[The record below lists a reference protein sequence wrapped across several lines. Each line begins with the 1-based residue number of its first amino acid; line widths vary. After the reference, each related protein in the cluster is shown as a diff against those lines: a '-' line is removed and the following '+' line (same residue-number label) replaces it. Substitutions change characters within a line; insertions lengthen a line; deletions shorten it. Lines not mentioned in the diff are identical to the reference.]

1 MSRDFQLRLA
11 TFIFIPVNFKSVEK
25 LFSSLSVI
33 GKNGVPVPNELFSFY
48 FLIYRKNHN
57 FNLIEMLERL
67 WDMIPVKV
75 RIKPDT

>member
-1 MSRDFQLRLA
+1 M
-11 TFIFIPVNFKSVEK
+11 V
-25 LFSSLSVI
+25 
-33 GKNGVPVPNELFSFY
+33 VPVLNELFNFY